1 MRANRLLQVSR
12 AGGVLID
19 ARGGGR
25 MASQAKSPAVA
36 GIYKRLREFG
46 DAFTPEVIGENLK
59 LFAALHEGEPFAD
72 VEITCDLCYGD
83 DERHRLNVFQA
94 KGTAKAAR
102 PVLVFVHGGGFIGG
116 DKSMPGMPFYD
127 NLGVWGARHGLVGVN
142 ITHRLAPKH
151 PWPAGSEDIATALQW
166 MRQNISAHG
175 GDRQQIFLMGQSAG
189 AAHVAQFL
197 AHARFDSADRSALA
211 GAILVSGLYDTDT
224 MDKNPLFKAYF
235 GEDASLYRE
244 RSALPGLAESSVP
257 LLVTLA
263 EFDPL
268 DFKRQYVEL
277 LRACLE
283 KKRGLPRLAWLAG
296 HGHLS
301 GILAVN
307 TEHDFLGDRIL
318 EFVESRVAR

>member
-1 MRANRLLQVSR
+1 
-12 AGGVLID
+12 
-19 ARGGGR
+19 

-59 LFAALHEGEPFAD
+59 LFAALHEKGPFAD
-72 VEITCDLCYGD
+72 VEVIRDVRYGE

-94 KGTAKAAR
+94 KDAAKTAH

-127 NLGVWGARHGLVGVN
+127 NVGVWGARHGLVGVN
-142 ITHRLAPKH
+142 ITHRLAPQH
-151 PWPAGSEDIATALQW
+151 AWPAGSEDVAAALQW
-166 MRQNISAHG
+166 IRKNIAEQG
-175 GDRQQIFLMGQSAG
+175 GDPRRIFLMGQSAG

-197 AHARFDSADRSALA
+197 AHARFEGADRSALA
-211 GAILVSGLYDTDT
+211 GAILVSGLYDTNT

-235 GEDASLYRE
+235 GEDASVYAE

-263 EFDPL
+263 EFDPF

-277 LRACLE
+277 LRTYLE
-283 KKRGLPRLAWLAG
+283 KKRNLPRLAWLPG

-307 TEHDFLGDRIL
+307 TDHDFLGDRVL
-318 EFVESRVAR
+318 EFIESTSN

>member
-1 MRANRLLQVSR
+1 
-12 AGGVLID
+12 
-19 ARGGGR
+19 

-36 GIYKRLREFG
+36 EIYKRLREFG
-46 DAFTPEVIGENLK
+46 EAFTPEIIGENLK
-59 LFAALHEGEPFAD
+59 LFAALHEKEPLAD
-72 VEITCDLCYGD
+72 VEVIRDLRYGD

-94 KGTAKAAR
+94 KGASGAAR

-127 NLGVWGARHGLVGVN
+127 NVGVWGARHGMVGVN

-151 PWPAGSEDIATALQW
+151 PWPAGSEDVAAALQW
-166 MRQNISAHG
+166 IRKNIGAHG
-175 GDRQQIFLMGQSAG
+175 GDPRQIFLMGQSAG

-197 AHARFDSADRSALA
+197 AHPQFDGLDRGALA
-211 GAILVSGLYDTDT
+211 GAILVSGLYDTNT

-235 GEDASLYRE
+235 GEDPSLYAE
-244 RSALPGLAESSVP
+244 RSALPGLAESTVP

-277 LRACLE
+277 LRAFIE
-283 KKRGLPRLAWLAG
+283 KRRGLPRLAWLPG

-307 TEHDFLGDRIL
+307 TEHDFLGDRVL
-318 EFVESRVAR
+318 EFVESRLAS

>member
-1 MRANRLLQVSR
+1 
-12 AGGVLID
+12 
-19 ARGGGR
+19 

-59 LFAALHEGEPFAD
+59 LFAPLHEKEPFAD
-72 VEITCDLCYGD
+72 VDVIRDARYGE
-83 DERHRLNVFQA
+83 DERHRLNVFQSKSAA
-94 KGTAKAAR
+94 KEAR
-102 PVLVFVHGGGFIGG
+102 PVMVFVHGGGFIGG

-127 NLGVWGARHGLVGVN
+127 NVGVWGARHGMVGVN
-142 ITHRLAPKH
+142 ITHRLAPQH
-151 PWPAGSEDIATALQW
+151 PWPAGSEDVATALQW
-166 MRQNISAHG
+166 IRKNIGAHG
-175 GDRQQIFLMGQSAG
+175 GDPRRVFLMGQSAG

-197 AHARFDSADRSALA
+197 AHARFESADRSELA
-211 GAILVSGLYDTDT
+211 GAILVSGLYDTNT

-235 GEDASLYRE
+235 GEDPGVYSE
-244 RSALPGLAESSVP
+244 RSALPGLADSSVP

-263 EFDPL
+263 EFDPV

-277 LRACLE
+277 LRTYLE
-283 KKRGLPRLAWLAG
+283 KKRALPRLAWLPG

-307 TEHDFLGDRIL
+307 TDHDFLGDRVL
-318 EFVESRVAR
+318 EFVETTVAQ

>member
-1 MRANRLLQVSR
+1 
-12 AGGVLID
+12 
-19 ARGGGR
+19 

-36 GIYKRLREFG
+36 GIYKRLHEFG

-59 LFAALHEGEPFAD
+59 LFAALHEKEPFAD
-72 VEITCDLCYGD
+72 VQVIRDVRYGED
-83 DERHRLNVFQA
+83 VRHRLNVFQA
-94 KGTAKAAR
+94 KDAAKTAR

-127 NLGVWGARHGLVGVN
+127 NVGVWGARHGLVGVN
-142 ITHRLAPKH
+142 ITHRLAPQH
-151 PWPAGSEDIATALQW
+151 AWPAGSEDVAAALQW
-166 MRQNISAHG
+166 IRKNIAEQG
-175 GDRQQIFLMGQSAG
+175 GDPRRIFLMGQSAG

-197 AHARFDSADRSALA
+197 AHARFESADRSALA
-211 GAILVSGLYDTDT
+211 GAILVSGLYDTNT

-235 GEDASLYRE
+235 GEDASVYAE

-263 EFDPL
+263 EFDPF

-277 LRACLE
+277 LRTYLE
-283 KKRGLPRLAWLAG
+283 KKRNLPRLAWLPG

-307 TEHDFLGDRIL
+307 TDHDFLGDRVL
-318 EFVESRVAR
+318 EFIESTSN

>member
-1 MRANRLLQVSR
+1 
-12 AGGVLID
+12 
-19 ARGGGR
+19 

-46 DAFTPEVIGENLK
+46 EAFTPEIIGENLK
-59 LFAALHEGEPFAD
+59 LFAALHEKEPLAD
-72 VEITCDLCYGD
+72 VEAIRDLRYGD

-94 KGTAKAAR
+94 KSASGAAR

-127 NLGVWGARHGLVGVN
+127 NVGVWGARHGMVGVN

-151 PWPAGSEDIATALQW
+151 PWPAGSEDVGAALQW
-166 MRQNISAHG
+166 IRKNIGDHG
-175 GDRQQIFLMGQSAG
+175 GDPHRIFLMGQSAG

-197 AHARFDSADRSALA
+197 AHARFDGPDRSALA
-211 GAILVSGLYDTDT
+211 GAILVSGLYDTNT

-235 GEDASLYRE
+235 GEDASLYAE

-277 LRACLE
+277 LRAYLE
-283 KKRGLPRLAWLAG
+283 KKRGLPRLAWLPG

-301 GILAVN
+301 GMLAVN
-307 TEHDFLGDRIL
+307 TENDFLGDCVL
-318 EFVESRVAR
+318 EFVESQVAS

>member
-1 MRANRLLQVSR
+1 
-12 AGGVLID
+12 
-19 ARGGGR
+19 

-46 DAFTPEVIGENLK
+46 DAFTPEIIGENLK
-59 LFAALHEGEPFAD
+59 LYAALHEKEPFAD
-72 VEITCDLCYGD
+72 VEVIRDLRYGD

-94 KGTAKAAR
+94 KGATKAAR

-127 NLGVWGARHGLVGVN
+127 NVGVWGARHGLVGVN
-142 ITHRLAPKH
+142 ITHRLAPNY
-151 PWPAGSEDIATALQW
+151 PWPSGSEDVAAALEW
-166 MRQNISAHG
+166 IRKNIGAHG
-175 GDRQQIFLMGQSAG
+175 GDPQQVLLMGQSAG

-197 AHARFDSADRSALA
+197 AQPRFEGPDRSALG
-211 GAILVSGLYDTDT
+211 GAILVSGLYDTNT
-224 MDKNPLFKAYF
+224 MDKNPLFTAYF
-235 GEDASLYRE
+235 GEDASLYAE
-244 RSALPGLAESSVP
+244 RSALPGLVGSSVP

-277 LRACLE
+277 LRAYLE
-283 KKRGLPRLAWLAG
+283 KKRGLPWLAWLAG

-307 TEHDFLGDRIL
+307 TEHDFLGDRVL
-318 EFVESRVAR
+318 EFIESRSA